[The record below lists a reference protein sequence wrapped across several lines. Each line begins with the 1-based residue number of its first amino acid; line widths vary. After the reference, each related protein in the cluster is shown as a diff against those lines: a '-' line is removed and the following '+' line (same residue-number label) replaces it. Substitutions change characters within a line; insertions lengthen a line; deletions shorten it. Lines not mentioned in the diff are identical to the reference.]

1 MLKDYKEMT
10 REEMHDYIQA
20 LEGELFELKDK
31 LGKNNIESNY
41 AKLLISDILT
51 SSNTIINM
59 DKKVDRM
66 TNDEE
71 EVVDYKK
78 AIINLN
84 EYIKK
89 YIFDCHIK
97 L

>member
-20 LEGELFELKDK
+20 LEGELFELKDT

-59 DKKVDRM
+59 DKKDDRM

-71 EVVDYKK
+71 EVDYKK